1 VKRVLVV
8 LVVLLVAGA
17 FAAGYW
23 PAHQELVTVRAEA
36 NELRRQL
43 SESRAEVAAAEAKAR
58 LGRIFGQ
65 FLALQDAVASGNF
78 GEAQGLSSSFF
89 DLVREEVAKGP
100 DPSARTAL
108 DAVLMR
114 RDAVTAGIAR
124 SEGSVREVLVPVERE
139 LRRALGYPVLPLA
152 GAPAAERP

>member
-1 VKRVLVV
+1 MKKLLAGLVV
-8 LVVLLVAGA
+8 FLVAGA

-23 PAHQELVTVRAEA
+23 PQRQELLTAKAEA
-36 NELRRQL
+36 SELRRQL
-43 SESRAEVAAAEAKAR
+43 SESRSEVAAAEAKAR
-58 LGRIFGQ
+58 LGRIFGRY
-65 FLALQDAVASGNF
+65 LALRDAVASGNF

-124 SEGSVREVLVPVERE
+124 SEISVRDVLVPVERE
-139 LRRALGYPVLPLA
+139 LRRALGYPLLPLA
-152 GAPAAERP
+152 GPPPVEQP

>member
-1 VKRVLVV
+1 MKKMLVV

-43 SESRAEVAAAEAKAR
+43 SESRAAVAAAEAKAR

-65 FLALQDAVASGNF
+65 FLALKDAVASGNF
-78 GEAQGLSSSFF
+78 GEAQGLS
-89 DLVREEVAKGP
+89 
-100 DPSARTAL
+100 
-108 DAVLMR
+108 
-114 RDAVTAGIAR
+114 
-124 SEGSVREVLVPVERE
+124 
-139 LRRALGYPVLPLA
+139 
-152 GAPAAERP
+152 